1 MSKDI
6 LAVDDEPAVLRLI
19 QMSLMVEGY
28 DIRAVGSGL
37 AALKEL
43 EKKRPDLLLLDI
55 LMPGINGYELCAEVR
70 RQPRYAGMKIVFLS
84 ALGNPGDPQRGIAA
98 GGDDY
103 IIKPFDPDE
112 LLSKVRDM
120 VGPGL

>member
-1 MSKDI
+1 MSKSV

-28 DIRAVGSGL
+28 DIRTVTSGYTAL
-37 AALKEL
+37 AEL
-43 EKKRPDLLLLDI
+43 EKKRPDLMLLDI
-55 LMPGINGYELCAEVR
+55 LMPGLNGYELCAEVR
-70 RQPRYAGMKIVFLS
+70 RQPRYQGMKIVFLT
-84 ALGNPGDPQRGIAA
+84 ALGNLGDPQRGIMA
-98 GGDDY
+98 GADDY

-120 VGPGL
+120 IGPSQ

>member
-1 MSKDI
+1 MSKSI
-6 LAVDDEPAVLRLI
+6 LAVDDEPAILQLI
-19 QMSLMVEGY
+19 QMSLLVEGY
-28 DIRAVGSGL
+28 DTRVATGGF
-37 AALKEL
+37 AALKAL
-43 EKKRPDLLLLDI
+43 EERRPDLLLLDI
-55 LMPGINGYELCAEVR
+55 LMPGLNGYELCAEVR

-84 ALGNPGDPQRGIAA
+84 ALGNLGDPQRGIAA

-112 LLSKVRDM
+112 LLGKVRDM